1 MPGGNPSRK
10 PSEITWTNFDIQAR
24 VSFAQ
29 NWSEKTQLLLPWQET
44 CVTVGEGRRLKLAF
58 FFLSWDPSFLR
69 IKSTAKQDVG
79 ICFDSKEVIIA
90 VAQ

>member
-58 FFLSWDPSFLR
+58 FFVLGPELLADKEYSEAGRRYLLR
-69 IKSTAKQDVG
+69 
-79 ICFDSKEVIIA
+79 F
-90 VAQ
+90 